1 MGDPAAVPQATEAS
15 RALTV
20 RNFGDDRRTVEI
32 GPGDAALLMIS
43 ENHNSGWTATLSGRR
58 LEAVQ
63 VDGWRHGWIVPAG
76 QGGTIQLEFQAAT
89 AYRWLL
95 VIGCL
100 LVLGLAAMALV
111 RSDVGDPPL
120 GPRRIGPLVSAIVIV
135 LVGLLAGGVTGL
147 VFAAFALLLRGRVS
161 FPAVAAVAFLVAGS
175 LAAMGAPALPA
186 DSSGTF
192 GVAAQVAA
200 LVAVVAVAATL
211 GTDEPPP

>member
-1 MGDPAAVPQATEAS
+1 MGDPAAVPQAIEAS

-20 RNFGDDRRTVEI
+20 RNFGDDRRTIDI
-32 GPGDAALLMIS
+32 GPGGAALLMIS
-43 ENHNSGWTATLSGRR
+43 ENHNSGWTATLSGRK

-63 VDGWRHGWIVPAG
+63 VDGWRQGWIVPAG
-76 QGGTIQLEFQAAT
+76 QGGTLQLEFQAAT

-111 RSDVGDPPL
+111 PSRVVDPPL
-120 GPRRIGPLVSAIVIV
+120 GPRRISPVVGAIMILLVSV
-135 LVGLLAGGVTGL
+135 LAGGLTGL
-147 VFAAFALLLRGRVS
+147 VLATLALLLRDRVS
-161 FPAVAAVAFLVAGS
+161 LPAVAAVAFLVAGS
-175 LAAMGAPALPA
+175 IAAMGAPALPA

-192 GVAAQVAA
+192 GAAAQVAA
-200 LVAVVAVAATL
+200 LIAVVAVAASL